1 MKLSMKI
8 SLRTIPALMFSVVMP
23 VLAQNSMPST
33 QVENKLPEVKVVGD
47 LEKSYKAK
55 RSTSATKTDTLLID
69 TPQSITVITK
79 ELIRDQDLRSMNDI
93 ARYVPGISVAQGE
106 GNRDTLVFRG
116 NGSTGDFFIDGIRD
130 DVQYYRDFYNI
141 DSVEALKGSNAM
153 IFGRGGSGGI
163 INRVSKQAEWK
174 NIGDISVTAGSW
186 NNRRFTIDAGN
197 ALNQDVAL
205 RVNAMWDQSDS
216 FRKGFNSKRSGIN
229 PSIAIRA
236 GENTSIN
243 LNAEIYKDERV
254 ADRGIPSFQGKPL
267 VTNNSTFFGNAELSP
282 TWSNAKSLS
291 SLIEHDFGNGWTLR
305 NRSRFSDYDK
315 FYQNVYPGAVSSNGT
330 TVAIGAYNNATQR
343 KNFFNQ
349 TDFMFTAQLGQIQH
363 QLLAGLELGQQDTD
377 NKRNTG
383 YFLSVSPTATSINV
397 PVSDPIV
404 RTAVTFKQSASDATN
419 NSKAN
424 TRAIYI
430 QDQIKFSPQWQAILG
445 LRLDSFDVDFLNLRS
460 NEKISVQDNPVSPR
474 AGLIFKPSNNMSL
487 YSSYSIS
494 FVPRAGDQLSSL
506 NASNKAFDP
515 EKFTNIELGMKWDI
529 SSNLNA
535 TAAIYQLDRSNVA
548 MTDPLNTSKTI
559 LVDAQRSQGLEV
571 ALAGNVTEQWNIML
585 AYAYQDAKITKNL
598 SSSIKA
604 GATLAQVP
612 TNSASIW
619 NRYQFNDAW
628 SAGLGVSYTGERFP
642 STDNT
647 VVLPAYTRVDG
658 ALFYTLSNT
667 MKLQLN
673 IENIFNKNYYA
684 SAHNNNNIT
693 PGAPRNFK
701 IGLHT
706 QF

>member
-33 QVENKLPEVKVVGD
+33 KVENKLPEVKVVGD

-186 NNRRFTIDAGN
+186 NNRRFTLDAGN

-254 ADRGIPSFQGKPL
+254 ADRGVPSFQGKPL

>member
-1 MKLSMKI
+1 MKPTMKI
-8 SLRTIPALMFSVVMP
+8 SLRIIPALMLSI
-23 VLAQNSMPST
+23 VLPAMAQNATST
-33 QVENKLPEVKVVGD
+33 TQAENKLPEVKVVGE

-79 ELIRDQDLRSMNDI
+79 DLIRDQDLRSMNDI

-141 DSVEALKGSNAM
+141 ESVEALKGSNAM

-163 INRVSKQAEWK
+163 INRVSKQAEWR

-186 NNRRFTIDAGN
+186 NNRRFTLDAGN

-216 FRKGFNSKRSGIN
+216 YRKGFNSKRSGIN

-254 ADRGIPSFQGKPL
+254 ADRGIPSYQGKPIA
-267 VTNNSTFFGNAELSP
+267 TSNSTFFGNAELSP

-343 KNFFNQ
+343 KNIFNQ
-349 TDFMFTAQLGQIQH
+349 TDVMYTAQWGEIQH
-363 QLLAGLELGQQDTD
+363 QLLAGVELGQQETD

-383 YFLSVSPTATSINV
+383 YFLSVSPTATSFNV
-397 PVSDPIV
+397 PVSDPIA
-404 RTAVTFKQSASDATN
+404 RTTVTFKQSASDATN

-430 QDQIKFSPQWQAILG
+430 QDQIKLSPQWQAILG
-445 LRLDSFDVDFLNLRS
+445 MRLDSFDVDFLNLRT

-474 AGLIFKPSNNMSL
+474 AGLIFKPSDNMSL

-515 EKFTNIELGMKWDI
+515 EKFTNLELGMKWDI

-548 MTDPLNTSKTI
+548 MTDPLDITKTI
-559 LVDAQRSQGLEV
+559 LVDGQRSQGLEL

-612 TNSASIW
+612 THSASVW